1 MYIKNSVF
9 PVNVTETSLTLW
21 WAECLWWYRIKRG
34 TKDTALQLSFLFSV
48 FYCWGE
54 CRRCVFPH
62 LCKLFHRNPR
72 RNSSISRLTDS
83 CIAPL
88 LWKVNLFD
96 HFCCLYFGGEQGELY
111 WVILGM
117 HIKMFWDHHFSVKL
131 ECSCLTPSLPSN
143 SCSVTFKNL
152 IWSSQLLSLWQRL
165 TSRI

>member
-48 FYCWGE
+48 FLLLG
-54 CRRCVFPH
+54 RIGAVF
-62 LCKLFHRNPR
+62 FHTSAYYSTEIPR
-72 RNSSISRLTDS
+72 ETAQSLVWRTAVAR
-83 CIAPL
+83 L

-117 HIKMFWDHHFSVKL
+117 HIKMFWAHHFSVKL